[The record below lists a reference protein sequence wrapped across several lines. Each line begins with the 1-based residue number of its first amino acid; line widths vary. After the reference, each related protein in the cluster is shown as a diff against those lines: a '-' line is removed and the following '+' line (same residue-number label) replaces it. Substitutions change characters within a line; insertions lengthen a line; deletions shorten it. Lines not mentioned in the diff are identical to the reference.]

1 MHAQCFRLGWR
12 ECARAVQVRRQ
23 WRRCSALKGDL
34 RWHSMLRKSKSADG
48 GGSAVPVGAPAPS
61 PAAATAM
68 APMRDPSRLCVP
80 RGGARHRSRWCTVV
94 MPPSSPEPP
103 RPAIAAPYPRLRVRY
118 LHRLS
123 RTGFVCSAGFFEPT
137 GRRGCV
143 CSSGIRARMPAWLR
157 VRRRVPRPPFA
168 RRVVRHRDLER
179 VS

>member
-23 WRRCSALKGDL
+23 WRCCSALKGDL

-48 GGSAVPVGAPAPS
+48 GGSAVPVGAPGPS
-61 PAAATAM
+61 PAAANAM

-94 MPPSSPEPP
+94 MPPSTPEPP

-123 RTGFVCSAGFFEPT
+123 RTGFVFRGLLRTSSRRADAGVSAPQASVRGCRP
-137 GRRGCV
+137 GCV
-143 CSSGIRARMPAWLR
+143 CAAGFRARPLL
-157 VRRRVPRPPFA
+157 VELS
-168 RRVVRHRDLER
+168 DIER